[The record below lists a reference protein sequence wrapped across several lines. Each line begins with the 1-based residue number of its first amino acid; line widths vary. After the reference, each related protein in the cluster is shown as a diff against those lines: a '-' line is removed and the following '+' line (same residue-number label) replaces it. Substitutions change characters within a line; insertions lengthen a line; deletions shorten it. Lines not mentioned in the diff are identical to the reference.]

1 MLELVYITVLETVA
15 ERIRGSTPLLPTT
28 APAPQGSGVFIWLRS
43 TEVVHYLGKI
53 EVGGSIPPGASSVK
67 RFNIALDVL
76 LMTQAGVR
84 KLPICLLSSTG

>member
-53 EVGGSIPPGASSVK
+53 EVTGSNPVGASIIITMRYGCFCFVVK
-67 RFNIALDVL
+67 QGLCARE
-76 LMTQAGVR
+76 
-84 KLPICLLSSTG
+84 

>member
-15 ERIRGSTPLLPTT
+15 ERLRGSTPLLPTT

-53 EVGGSIPPGASSVK
+53 EVSGSNPLGASTQVLRPGEVK
-67 RFNIALDVL
+67 LGYKVV
-76 LMTQAGVR
+76 TY
-84 KLPICLLSSTG
+84 